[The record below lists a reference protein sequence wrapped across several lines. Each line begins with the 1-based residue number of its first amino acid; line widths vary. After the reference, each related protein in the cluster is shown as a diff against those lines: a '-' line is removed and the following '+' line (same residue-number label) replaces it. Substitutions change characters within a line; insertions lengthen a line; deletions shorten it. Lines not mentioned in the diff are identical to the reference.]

1 MAKTTS
7 WLGFCL
13 FYAQNIIWLP
23 CYIPF
28 TYIYFSDEKADFL
41 LLAGEKQSPKTSTE
55 ASTEAEDTSLQPY
68 FLVTSET
75 LSDIKLHSE
84 ETVTDRCNYDIRPQ
98 YMIHPTVTDNLR
110 LVPLRIKVFAG
121 ENIRRLTPIKC
132 SKILFLVKLN
142 PQID

>member
-1 MAKTTS
+1 M
-7 WLGFCL
+7 
-13 FYAQNIIWLP
+13 P

-28 TYIYFSDEKADFL
+28 AYIYSSDEKADFL
-41 LLAGEKQSPKTSTE
+41 LLAGEKQSLKTSTE

-98 YMIHPTVTDNLR
+98 YMIHPTATDDLR
-110 LVPLRIKVFAG
+110 LVPLRNKVFAG
-121 ENIRRLTPIKC
+121 ENIRRITSIKC
-132 SKILFLVKLN
+132 SEIFLPVKLN
-142 PQID
+142 PQINQ